1 LASANHI
8 SSSFA
13 RRELYMLFA
22 FAAKAFSIVTTSLI
36 FNLDRTRLEISQ
48 TRSFLMPS
56 EFYRRP
62 RYFPT
67 RVQYNPSANEAGT
80 DAPPGCA
87 PCQSEKR
94 GEFDPRG

>member
-1 LASANHI
+1 
-8 SSSFA
+8 
-13 RRELYMLFA
+13 MLFA

-80 DAPPGCA
+80 DAPPECA